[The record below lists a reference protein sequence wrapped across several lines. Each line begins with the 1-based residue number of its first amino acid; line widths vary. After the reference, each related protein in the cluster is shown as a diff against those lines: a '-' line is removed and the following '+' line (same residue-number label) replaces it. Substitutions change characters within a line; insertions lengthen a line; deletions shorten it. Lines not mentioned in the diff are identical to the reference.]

1 MARVPIALI
10 IALSLTLSFSA
21 AIGVNLQKLSMRKE
35 GEREGPKRPV
45 FLQPLWCIGMLIVIL
60 DACGDFVFIG
70 LAPQSLLAP
79 LGSLSLGWNIILAPI
94 FHNEK
99 VTRSIL
105 FATGLIYV
113 GTILTVLFAA
123 DTSPD
128 YNLAKLIDYIRTIPV
143 LFYFIVCISFQ
154 TALAIHGKKK
164 GFGILHYCGLAGCFG
179 GECLIF
185 TKTSSELV
193 KNAVV
198 SGNTDDFT
206 SSPLP
211 YIFIVLTIGTVLAQ
225 VSFLTKGLA
234 KFDALIVVPIF
245 QSFWGIF
252 SLTGGLIFFQ
262 EHKYMDALD
271 GAMYTLG
278 VFITLVGVALLVKQ
292 RSTTHHLQKNSLRNE
307 SDHAE
312 TPGECNNLTEEGDD
326 SSLTQDIEKGKLPH
340 PMIGDTMRDSDGTIG
355 SNQMD
360 QDSDDLTNNI
370 QETLEIEKISNL

>member
-1 MARVPIALI
+1 MTRVPIVLVV
-10 IALSLTLSFSA
+10 ALSLTLSLSA

-35 GEREGPKRPV
+35 SERGSPKRPV
-45 FLQPLWCIGMLIVIL
+45 FLQPLWCIGMLVVVL
-60 DACGDFVFIG
+60 DACGDFVFFG

-79 LGSLSLGWNIILAPI
+79 LGALSLGWNIILAPI

-99 VTRSIL
+99 VTKSIL
-105 FATGLIYV
+105 FATALIYV

-123 DTSPD
+123 DSSPD
-128 YNLAKLIDYIRTIPV
+128 YNLAKIIDYILTIPV
-143 LFYFIVCISFQ
+143 LLYFIVCISFQ
-154 TALAIHGKKK
+154 TALAVHGKKK

-198 SGNTDDFT
+198 SGNIDDFT

-211 YIFIVLTIGTVLAQ
+211 YIFFVLTIGTVLAQ
-225 VSFLTKGLA
+225 VSFLTKGLS

-262 EHKYMDALD
+262 EHKLMDALD

-278 VFITLVGVALLVKQ
+278 VCITLGGVALLVKQ
-292 RSTTHHLQKNSLRNE
+292 RTTIISVRNE

-312 TPGECNNLTEEGDD
+312 TPTECNDLTEEGDD

-340 PMIGDTMRDSDGTIG
+340 PTIGDTTRDCDGTLS

-360 QDSDDLTNNI
+360 QDSDDFTNNI
-370 QETLEIEKISNL
+370 LETFEIEKISNQ